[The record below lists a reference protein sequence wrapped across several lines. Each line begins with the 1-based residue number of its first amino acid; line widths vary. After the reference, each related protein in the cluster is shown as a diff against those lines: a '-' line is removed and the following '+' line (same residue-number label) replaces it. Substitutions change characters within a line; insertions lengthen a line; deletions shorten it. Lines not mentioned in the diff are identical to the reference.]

1 MAGECWLI
9 CQVWL
14 RNSGLSGAALVS
26 LTKQGGPE
34 RHPRQP
40 SFFFS
45 ANCPVANSTD
55 FLNSQLHAVC
65 IHPAL
70 GMMMNNYTW
79 QKLFFT
85 LGLSIENDHWLQ
97 LCTIGQAGKDN
108 SQERLLMASRSYG
121 DSFFSLHV
129 LTVLV
134 DGISNQTGV
143 SSILPMFT
151 RSWLA
156 FFL

>member
-1 MAGECWLI
+1 
-9 CQVWL
+9 
-14 RNSGLSGAALVS
+14 
-26 LTKQGGPE
+26 
-34 RHPRQP
+34 
-40 SFFFS
+40 
-45 ANCPVANSTD
+45 
-55 FLNSQLHAVC
+55 
-65 IHPAL
+65 
-70 GMMMNNYTW
+70 MNNYTW